1 MEHEE
6 PNLKRRSVSRVL
18 ISVSDK
24 SGIVEFAKML
34 DESEIEIISTGGT
47 FRELSENGISAIPIE
62 KITNFPEMMG
72 GRVKTLHPIIFG
84 GILARDSDKS
94 EAENHNIQLIDMVVC
109 NLYPFKEAARKGVS
123 SEELI
128 EQIDIGGPSLLRA
141 ASKNLERV
149 AVVTDPSDYDWIS
162 KEIKE
167 GGSNLEQRRQLAL
180 KAFRHTAEYDTMI
193 QSELS
198 LRFDEEDLPQS
209 LHITGV
215 GSPPLRYGE
224 NPHQSSIFYT
234 DSLFDGPCV
243 SNSEQLQGKQLS
255 YNNLLDFDAALAIV
269 MEFEEP
275 TAVIVKHNNP
285 CGAAS
290 DEYLTKAYDLAVQ
303 TDPESSFGG
312 IIAFNRKVDEKLAE
326 LITSAFKEGVIAPS
340 YTDSALSVLSNKE
353 NLRVLETGSLSDYQR
368 TPSLRSIDGG
378 WLFQEADN
386 VSIDLS
392 ECKVVTNRMPT
403 ADEMKGLQFGW
414 NIVKHVKSN
423 AIVFTQEQRTIGIGA
438 GQMSR
443 IDSVRIAASKSI
455 IRAENTVMAS
465 DAFFPFRDGL
475 DEAAKSGVTA
485 VVQPGGSV
493 RDQEVIDAANENNIA
508 MIFTGVRHFK
518 H

>member
-1 MEHEE
+1 MDHEE
-6 PNLKRRSVSRVL
+6 QNLKRRTVSRVL

-34 DESEIEIISTGGT
+34 DKRDIEIISTGGT
-47 FRELSENGISAIPIE
+47 FRELSENGISATPIE
-62 KITNFPEMMG
+62 NVTNFPEMMG

-84 GILARDSDKS
+84 GILAQDSDKS
-94 EAENHNIQLIDMVVC
+94 EADSRNIQLIDMVVC
-109 NLYPFKEAARKGVS
+109 NLYPFKEAVKKGVS

-128 EQIDIGGPSLLRA
+128 EQIDVGGPSLLRA
-141 ASKNLERV
+141 ASKNHERV
-149 AVVTDPSDYDWIS
+149 AVVTDPSDYDWIYR
-162 KEIKE
+162 EIE
-167 GGSNLEQRRQLAL
+167 SGGSNLEQRRQLAL

-198 LRFDEEDLPQS
+198 LRFDEEDLPSS

-234 DSLFDGPCV
+234 DSLFDGACV

-269 MEFEEP
+269 MEFDEP
-275 TAVIVKHNNP
+275 TVVIVKHNNP

-290 DEYLTKAYDLAVQ
+290 DEDLLKAYDLAIK

-312 IIAFNRKVDEKLAE
+312 VIALNREVNEKLAE
-326 LITSAFKEGVIAPS
+326 SITSAFKEGVIAPS
-340 YTDSALSVLSNKE
+340 YTNSALSIFSSKK
-353 NLRVLETGSLSDYQR
+353 NLRVLQTGPLSEYQR

-392 ECKVVTNRMPT
+392 ECKVVTNREPNV
-403 ADEMKGLQFGW
+403 DEMKSLQFGW

-423 AIVFTQEQRTIGIGA
+423 AIVFTKEQRTVGIGA

-443 IDSVRIAASKSI
+443 IDSVRIASSKSI
-455 IRAENTVMAS
+455 PNAENTVMAS

-475 DEAAKSGVTA
+475 DEAVKSGVTA

>member
-1 MEHEE
+1 MDHEE
-6 PNLKRRSVSRVL
+6 QNLKRRTVSRVL

-34 DESEIEIISTGGT
+34 DKRDIEIISTGGT
-47 FRELSENGISAIPIE
+47 FRELSENGISATPIE
-62 KITNFPEMMG
+62 KVTNFPEMMG

-84 GILARDSDKS
+84 GILAQDSDKS
-94 EAENHNIQLIDMVVC
+94 EADSHNIQLIDMVVC
-109 NLYPFKEAARKGVS
+109 NLYPFKEAVKKGAA

-141 ASKNLERV
+141 ASKNHERV
-149 AVVTDPSDYDWIS
+149 AVVTDPSDYDWIYR
-162 KEIKE
+162 EIE
-167 GGSNLEQRRQLAL
+167 SGGSNLEQRRQLAL

-193 QSELS
+193 QNELS
-198 LRFDEEDLPQS
+198 LRFDEEDLPSS
-209 LHITGV
+209 LHITGI

-234 DSLFDGPCV
+234 DSLFDGACV
-243 SNSEQLQGKQLS
+243 ANSEQLQGKQLS
-255 YNNLLDFDAALAIV
+255 YNNLLDFDAALATV
-269 MEFEEP
+269 MEFDEP

-290 DEYLTKAYDLAVQ
+290 DDDLLKAYDLAIK

-312 IIAFNRKVDEKLAE
+312 IIALNGEVDEKLAE
-326 LITSAFKEGVIAPS
+326 SITSAFKEGVIAPS
-340 YTDSALSVLSNKE
+340 YTNSALSILSSKE
-353 NLRVLETGSLSDYQR
+353 NLRVLQTGPLSDYQR

-392 ECKVVTNRMPT
+392 ECKVVTAREPN
-403 ADEMKGLQFGW
+403 ADEMKSLQFGW

-423 AIVFTQEQRTIGIGA
+423 AIVFTKQQRTVGIGA

-443 IDSVRIAASKSI
+443 IDSVRIASSKSVPN
-455 IRAENTVMAS
+455 AENTVMAS

-475 DEAAKSGVTA
+475 DEAVKSGVTA

>member
-1 MEHEE
+1 MEREGQ
-6 PNLKRRSVSRVL
+6 NLKRRSVSRVL

-24 SGIVEFAKML
+24 SGIVEFAKIL
-34 DESEIEIISTGGT
+34 GERDIEIISTGGT
-47 FRELSENGISAIPIE
+47 FRELSENGIMAIPIE

-84 GILARDSDKS
+84 GILAQDSDKS
-94 EAENHNIQLIDMVVC
+94 EADSHNIQLIDMVVC
-109 NLYPFKEAARKGVS
+109 NLYPFKEAVTKGVS

-141 ASKNLERV
+141 ASKNHERV

-162 KEIKE
+162 REIE
-167 GGSNLEQRRQLAL
+167 AGGSNLEQRRQLAL

-193 QSELS
+193 QNELS
-198 LRFDEEDLPQS
+198 LRFDEEDLPSS
-209 LHITGV
+209 LHITGI

-234 DSLFDGPCV
+234 DPLFDGACV
-243 SNSEQLQGKQLS
+243 SNSEQLQGKELS
-255 YNNLLDFDAALAIV
+255 YNNLLDFDAALAIA
-269 MEFEEP
+269 MEFDKP

-290 DEYLTKAYDLAVQ
+290 DEDLVKAYDLAIK

-312 IIAFNRKVDEKLAE
+312 IVSFNREVDKKLAE
-326 LITSAFKEGVIAPS
+326 SVTSAFKEGVIAPS
-340 YTDSALSVLSNKE
+340 YTNSALSVLSNKE
-353 NLRVLETGSLSDYQR
+353 NLRVLETGPLSDYQR

-392 ECKVVTNRMPT
+392 ECKAVTEREPT
-403 ADEMKGLQFGW
+403 SDEMEGLQFGW

-423 AIVFTQEQRTIGIGA
+423 AIVFTQQQRTVGIGA

-455 IRAENTVMAS
+455 PDAENTVMAS

-475 DEAAKSGVTA
+475 DEAVKSGVTA

-493 RDQEVIDAANENNIA
+493 RDQEVIDAANDNNIA

>member
-34 DESEIEIISTGGT
+34 DEREIEIISTGGT

-62 KITNFPEMMG
+62 KMTNFPEMMG

-94 EAENHNIQLIDMVVC
+94 ETEDYNIRLIDMVVC

-123 SEELI
+123 SKELI

-180 KAFRHTAEYDTMI
+180 KAFRHTAEYDTII

-234 DSLFDGPCV
+234 DSLFEGPCV

-290 DEYLTKAYDLAVQ
+290 DEHLIKAYDLAVQ

-312 IIAFNRKVDEKLAE
+312 IIAFNRKVNEKLAE
-326 LITSAFKEGVIAPS
+326 SVTSAFKEGVIAPS

-353 NLRVLETGSLSDYQR
+353 NLRVLETGPLSDYER
-368 TPSLRSIDGG
+368 RPSLRSIDGG

-392 ECKVVTNRMPT
+392 ECKVVTKRIPNT
-403 ADEMKGLQFGW
+403 DEMKGLQFGW

-423 AIVFTQEQRTIGIGA
+423 AIVFTQEQRTVGIGA

-455 IRAENTVMAS
+455 PNAENTVMAS